1 MESTNMQSLTAF
13 QQAYPEGFK
22 SITVEYVYLL
32 GFCNAKCKY
41 CPSGNDLS
49 IKGNL

>member
-22 SITVEYVYLL
+22 SITVDITD
-32 GFCNAKCKY
+32 FATPNANTAH
-41 CPSGNDLS
+41 PAMIFP

>member
-22 SITVEYVYLL
+22 SITVDITDTYIYWD
-32 GFCNAKCKY
+32 FATPNANTAH
-41 CPSGNDLS
+41 PAM
-49 IKGNL
+49 IFP